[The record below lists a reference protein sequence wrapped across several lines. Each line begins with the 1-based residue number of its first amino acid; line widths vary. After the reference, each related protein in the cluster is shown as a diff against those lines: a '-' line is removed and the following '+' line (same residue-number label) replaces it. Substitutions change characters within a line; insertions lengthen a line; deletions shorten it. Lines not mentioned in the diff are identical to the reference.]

1 MPQNKA
7 KTTSAHRQFAELLD
21 SKFRIPNT
29 EIRFGIDPL
38 IGLIPGVGDWIGGL
52 ASLYFLVYASILSAK
67 TSVLLRMLMNILL
80 DIIIGTIPV
89 LGEIFDIGWK
99 ANLRNAELLRELEH
113 NPEQTER
120 QSKIVV
126 WSVCIFSVVL
136 VFVLLYAIGWIVISL
151 IEVIL

>member
-1 MPQNKA
+1 
-7 KTTSAHRQFAELLD
+7 
-21 SKFRIPNT
+21 
-29 EIRFGIDPL
+29 
-38 IGLIPGVGDWIGGL
+38 
-52 ASLYFLVYASILSAK
+52 
-67 TSVLLRMLMNILL
+67 MLMNILL